1 MSSVHGNMRVG
12 DLNHFQMYHEGALQ
26 MNSMVNSDYGATDVT
41 NYFNS
46 ASSVPRADKCV
57 AILTHRRKRTNFTQQ
72 QIEVLEKVYSDTK
85 YPDIYLRERLEALT
99 GLPESRIQVWFQ
111 NRRAKSR
118 RQVGSSVPMKV
129 AKPPAA
135 AGPFSQLQSRM
146 GPEKVYDS
154 SHGAEAHRIGGFAL
168 EDSFRPTMHQNT
180 EDAHRTSVPTKPGSY
195 EHTPIP
201 CIYDN
206 KEGSGAKPEQM
217 QRHELSV
224 NVPCCNVHLYPKENE
239 HHPKMDANVNDNQG
253 PKVLVEYD
261 NFPPN
266 KTIGPEMK
274 VVIPPI
280 PTQNNFSRSS
290 PKDNGCQ
297 VQYPRVMATGDR
309 FSHFSPIHATE
320 AQDFTDSDSDWETE
334 AMVGFGGFM

>member
-1 MSSVHGNMRVG
+1 MSSVHGNMHVG
-12 DLNHFQMYHEGALQ
+12 DLNHFQVYHEGALQ
-26 MNSMVNSDYGATDVT
+26 MNGMVNSDFGTSDVT
-41 NYFNS
+41 NYFSS
-46 ASSVPRADKCV
+46 ANSVPRADKCV

-72 QIEVLEKVYSDTK
+72 QIEVLEKVYTDTK

-118 RQVGSSVPMKV
+118 RQVGSSVSSKV
-129 AKPPAA
+129 ANPPA

-146 GPEKVYDS
+146 GPEKVYGNN
-154 SHGAEAHRIGGFAL
+154 HGAEAHRIGGFGL
-168 EDSFRPTMHQNT
+168 EDSFRATMHQNT
-180 EDAHRTSVPTKPGSY
+180 DDAHRTSIPTKPAGY
-195 EHTPIP
+195 EHTA
-201 CIYDN
+201 CIYD
-206 KEGSGAKPEQM
+206 KEGTRVKPEQM

-224 NVPCCNVHLYPKENE
+224 NVPCCNVHLYPKGNE
-239 HHPKMDANVNDNQG
+239 YHSKIEANMTGNQG

-280 PTQNNFSRSS
+280 PAQINFSRSS
-290 PKDNGCQ
+290 PKDNGGQ
-297 VQYPRVMATGDR
+297 IQYPRLRAKGDG

-320 AQDFTDSDSDWETE
+320 AQDFTDSDSDWENE